1 MQEIEQALIM
11 INTKII
17 SLLMIALMYL
27 SRGALLQ
34 L

>member
-17 SLLMIALMYL
+17 SLLMNVQMHL
-27 SRGALLQ
+27 S
-34 L
+34 

>member
-17 SLLMIALMYL
+17 SLLMNAQMHL
-27 SRGALLQ
+27 S
-34 L
+34 